1 MNILILLPILLAL
14 ISAFVVYFI
23 KDRKYKNIT
32 LFALL
37 SLVLVLSVVN
47 CFVDTSILTLV
58 NILFSTFYYP
68 YLIF

>member
-14 ISAFVVYFI
+14 VSAFVVYFI

-37 SLVLVLSVVN
+37 SLVL
-47 CFVDTSILTLV
+47 
-58 NILFSTFYYP
+58 ILFLLTIQ
-68 YLIF
+68 YLTRWIINIYSVY